1 MSQQR
6 IFWKLTS
13 FLFVISSVSL
23 QRTSA
28 ASTPNYGRF
37 AGLLNEEASKEK
49 PLRYNCQGFVWI
61 PNENQIVISD
71 FNFIPPQRK
80 ENNVTFWIGPS
91 KITGSVNDSEP
102 SNNGIYLK
110 PVHLKKRALHS
121 TKSIVQ
127 YAKKPKSPSET
138 VLQEILAISKIPKD
152 KVSTAE
158 YTAFTPSYEN
168 NIEQTDTE
176 ENSEAI
182 EIVKVEKGTLKTLK
196 ITNPPPVHSSIVEA
210 SVQVKELSKRKKRDF
225 DVNDIWKAVFK
236 LVDKGEQYQMMRQM
250 KSRNNNH
257 NKNKEEVAQTDIDS
271 LPLFKKK
278 ELLLLNLPADKTIW
292 DFSWLSVYDHHAE
305 KSIATVYFPKGPSW
319 LVPKSKTLPGFR
331 EYYQKYSVTSSNIEI
346 LDEKTLLFHNFSCQ
360 ECPPGTWIMAGDA
373 MLPNLAG
380 EILPTVNE
388 NGTYACDYL
397 PDKLKNVTIKVKL
410 PGLWEVSDLTW
421 ISVFNVPHKF
431 SLSEVYVSHQ
441 DNVPPVFNDDPKTAW
456 LNCDKFINIG
466 KRTDKIS
473 LPLPEIAFPR
483 AAYSSC
489 MSSISNIGEGFLKE
503 IIKRM
508 FEIKKS
514 YKVIKSNIIF
524 KVLKYNKFITY
535 ISPCIFYDSL
545 LCSIIAIAF
554 FIKLLIKTLLQLHF
568 LHSQLH
574 FAAVYFAFYC
584 RICFLQHVI
593 SNNKSNLVKKRDFEE
608 CNRNNIKH
616 GQGLLTFYAGLFFSP
631 FQQQLSCS
639 ILPVAAELTDIAPTP
654 PPPPSFSIVLFG
666 KQSVALKNQCI
677 QLGGTLFYADC
688 VYAAS
693 LVPNWWKLAGPRL
706 STSIAV
712 LGIAPLRFT
721 TRPAIISAVTV
732 SLLYSLFPQSQ
743 LNQPVH
749 FTATLF
755 S

>member
-1 MSQQR
+1 MAKLLWNAINLIKAWLPGKASNSLSYTTAYLLYAFLLLAMSQRQ
-6 IFWKLTS
+6 IFLKFAL
-13 FLFVISSVSL
+13 FLCIISSVSL
-23 QRTSA
+23 RKICA
-28 ASTPNYGRF
+28 GSTPNYGRF
-37 AGLLNEEASKEK
+37 AGLLNEETSKEK
-49 PLRYNCQGFVWI
+49 PRYNCQGFVWI
-61 PNENQIVISD
+61 PNEHQIVISD
-71 FNFIPPQRK
+71 FNFILPQRK

-91 KITGSVNDSEP
+91 KNTGRVNDSEP

-121 TKSIVQ
+121 TKSI

-138 VLQEILAISKIPKD
+138 VLQEILALSKVPKD

-176 ENSEAI
+176 EDNEPI
-182 EIVKVEKGTLKTLK
+182 EIVKMEKGTLKTLK

-250 KSRNNNH
+250 ISRNNH
-257 NKNKEEVAQTDIDS
+257 NKNKEDVAHTDVES
-271 LPLFKKK
+271 LPSFKKK
-278 ELLLLNLPADKTIW
+278 ELLLLNLPAEKTIW
-292 DFSWLSVYDHHAE
+292 DFSWFSIYDHNAE

-456 LNCDKFINIG
+456 LDCDKFINIG
-466 KRTDKIS
+466 KMTDKIS
-473 LPLPEIAFPR
+473 LPLPKIAFPR

-489 MSSISNIGEGFLKE
+489 MPSISSNIGEGFLKE
-503 IIKRM
+503 IIKRII
-508 FEIKKS
+508 EQLKS
-514 YKVIKSNIIF
+514 CKVIESDIVFKS
-524 KVLKYNKFITY
+524 
-535 ISPCIFYDSL
+535 
-545 LCSIIAIAF
+545 
-554 FIKLLIKTLLQLHF
+554 HF
-568 LHSQLH
+568 T
-574 FAAVYFAFYC
+574 AFYFVFYC
-584 RICFLQHVI
+584 KICFLQHVI
-593 SNNKSNLVKKRDFEE
+593 SNNKSNSVKKRDFEE

-616 GQGLLTFYAGLFFSP
+616 LKIWGGQGLLTLYTGSFFP
-631 FQQQLSCS
+631 TFQQQLTFT
-639 ILPVAAELTDIAPTP
+639 L
-654 PPPPSFSIVLFG
+654 LF
-666 KQSVALKNQCI
+666 C
-677 QLGGTLFYADC
+677 
-688 VYAAS
+688 
-693 LVPNWWKLAGPRL
+693 LVL
-706 STSIAV
+706 STVGAV
-712 LGIAPLRFT
+712 KFFC
-721 TRPAIISAVTV
+721 TV
-732 SLLYSLFPQSQ
+732 PYCLL
-743 LNQPVH
+743 QPN
-749 FTATLF
+749 
-755 S
+755 